1 MRTLKYIVKRLIE
14 SIGTLLGVSVISFG
28 VTFLTGDPSVV
39 MLGNASSMTTEQIAE
54 FRHIYGF
61 DRPWYIQ
68 YIDYLQGLLHGD
80 LGTSLYHKQSNISL
94 IMNVMPNTIQLAL
107 GAFLLTVV
115 LSVVIGI
122 LTAVYRNS
130 WFDRLMMVVSMIGQS
145 MPIFWLALMLILLFS
160 VKLRWLPVSGMGTW
174 KHMVL
179 PVCSLAVGS
188 IAKNI
193 RMIRTCMMDVLNE
206 DYIRTA
212 RAKGQKFI
220 ITVIRHGFR
229 NALIPIVTLLGT
241 QFGGLLGGAV
251 VTESVYAWNG
261 IGRLALQA
269 INTKDLYLVQ
279 ACVIMLAAIF
289 VIINLIVD
297 LSYTFLDPRIKLE

>member
-1 MRTLKYIVKRLIE
+1 MGTLKYIIKRFFE
-14 SIGTLLGVSVISFG
+14 AIGTLFGVSIIAFG

-54 FRHIYGF
+54 FRHNYGF
-61 DRPWYIQ
+61 DRPWIVQ
-68 YIDYLQGLLHGD
+68 YMDYLGKLLHGD
-80 LGTSLYHKQSNISL
+80 LGNSLYHKQSNLSL
-94 IMNVMPNTIQLAL
+94 IMNVMPNTIKLAL
-107 GAFLLTVV
+107 WAFLITVV

-122 LTAVYRNS
+122 LIAVYRNS
-130 WFDRLMMVVSMIGQS
+130 WFDRVMMVLSMVGQS
-145 MPIFWLALMLILLFS
+145 MPIFWLALMLILFFS
-160 VKLRWLPVSGMGTW
+160 VKLKWFPVSGMGTW
-174 KHMVL
+174 KHLVL
-179 PVCSLAVGS
+179 PVCSLAVAS

-193 RMIRTCMMDVLNE
+193 RMIRTCMLDVLSE

-212 RAKGQKFI
+212 RAKGQSNFI
-220 ITVIRHGFR
+220 IIVRHGFR

-279 ACVIMLAAIF
+279 ACVIMLAF
-289 VIINLIVD
+289 VFVVINLIVD